1 MTMLKNLKRRCNEVE
16 VRVRLVEVI
25 EDAHCR
31 WLTSSITMVV
41 VVEMLS
47 CSKSSRRVTVTARLR
62 LRIWMHSSDALSA
75 N

>member
-1 MTMLKNLKRRCNEVE
+1 MLKNLKRRCNEVE

-41 VVEMLS
+41 EMLS
-47 CSKSSRRVTVTARLR
+47 CSKSSRRVTETVRLR